1 MLARSTT
8 VATAPW
14 LCWYHIDLDSS
25 SSARTANSLSAP
37 PADLSVMPKV
47 SPSRFGV
54 GISIAALVLV
64 GSSLTA
70 ELALGQ
76 PRAAVVLVGTA
87 VTAGDEAAV
96 RRSDALLALLPRLE
110 TDVEL
115 RRKPDLHRAVAAMLV
130 QERAALRESGRA
142 GALKG
147 DEGATADV
155 LMVVGLRLLPHTST
169 ETRPAL
175 LSALVA
181 GYYAPGSRFAAD
193 LAVYGAAIVNDTL
206 RLVHDESALHRAN
219 GYVLMGRVLNNDAAD
234 VLEDAL
240 SVEQSLDL
248 VSALRGGLADDDENV
263 RALVV
268 EALVAAGDGGS
279 VRTLKDLGRRDVS
292 PLVRQRA
299 REAVTTLSQ

>member
-1 MLARSTT
+1 
-8 VATAPW
+8 
-14 LCWYHIDLDSS
+14 
-25 SSARTANSLSAP
+25 
-37 PADLSVMPKV
+37 MPKV
-47 SPSRFGV
+47 SPSRIGV

-70 ELALGQ
+70 EVAHAQARGVVVV
-76 PRAAVVLVGTA
+76 AASA
-87 VTAGDEAAV
+87 AASGDEAAV

-110 TDVEL
+110 TDAEL
-115 RRKPDLHRAVAAMLV
+115 RRKPDLHRAVTAMLV
-130 QERAALRESGRA
+130 QERAALRETGRA
-142 GALKG
+142 GALRG

-193 LAVYGAAIVNDTL
+193 LAIYGAAIVSDTL

-234 VLEDAL
+234 VLEHAL

-279 VRTLKDLGRRDVS
+279 VRRLKDLGRRDVS